1 MKPAP
6 RTAQKCM
13 AEVTPQDQI
22 RALNVALF
30 SVENMPGLANIP
42 GGASYLRT
50 ELQRLKARAAAPVV
64 FRHLGNGAYQVGRG
78 DEVRMVTSR
87 CSGVRAVWSLL
98 SRPGKP
104 LPVEEIA
111 SPDAKHAADV
121 ARRAIRSTATAEFT
135 AWALPELATA
145 ARNCHVVDGM
155 VWLRLP
161 GNAPTYLTD

>member
-1 MKPAP
+1 
-6 RTAQKCM
+6 M
-13 AEVTPQDQI
+13 AEVTQQDQV

-42 GGASYLRT
+42 GGATYLRT

-78 DEVRMVTSR
+78 DEVRMVASR
-87 CSGVRAVWSLL
+87 CSGVRAVWALL
-98 SRPGKP
+98 SRRDKP
-104 LPVEEIA
+104 LPVDEIA
-111 SPDAKHAADV
+111 SPGAKHAADV
-121 ARRAIRSTATAEFT
+121 ARRAIRSTAAAEFT
-135 AWALPELATA
+135 AWGIPELAA
-145 ARNCHVVDGM
+145 AAHNCHVIEGM